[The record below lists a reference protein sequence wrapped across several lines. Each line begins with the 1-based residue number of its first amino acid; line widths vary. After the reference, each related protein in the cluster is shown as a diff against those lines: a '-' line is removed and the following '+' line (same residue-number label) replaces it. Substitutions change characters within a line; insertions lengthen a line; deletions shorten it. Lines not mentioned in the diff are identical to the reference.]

1 MTPLSIEIDEYYAP
15 RTPLKARATYTH
27 GSIAKL
33 RIDLDAKFGSVA
45 DCVPPPPGFS
55 PAAHQ
60 VVRSPV
66 VRPIARRAVAPI
78 RRPATVPRFE
88 LMSPLPSPMS
98 PLPPYL
104 VSVLSQVIDVCVTD
118 HIGSPRPKRLRAAS
132 MF

>member
-33 RIDLDAKFGSVA
+33 RVDLDAKFGNVA
-45 DCVPPPPGFS
+45 DCVSPPPGFS
-55 PAAHQ
+55 PGAPAP
-60 VVRSPV
+60 SV
-66 VRPIARRAVAPI
+66 VRPVSRRAGAPV
-78 RRPATVPRFE
+78 RRAATVPRFE
-88 LMSPLPSPMS
+88 LMSQSSLPLS

-104 VSVLSQVIDVCVTD
+104 VSVLSQVVDVYVTD
-118 HIGSPRPKRLRAAS
+118 HVASPRPKRLRAAS